1 MTADHS
7 DEPTVPVS
15 DLRELVEAWRRKTDG
30 SKIISDEQLG
40 EVRIY
45 AKTADELE
53 ELVVE
58 YE

>member
-15 DLRELVEAWRRKTDG
+15 DLRELIDEWGVFAGVTDWNDYNKG
-30 SKIISDEQLG
+30 VSDG
-40 EVRIY
+40 VNGC
-45 AKTADELE
+45 AKELE
-53 ELVVE
+53 ELVAE